1 MKELEVVN
9 EKELRERIEKLVDN
23 QVLIVE
29 LERSD
34 DDDEQ

>member
-9 EKELRERIEKLVDN
+9 EKELRERIENLTDN

-29 LERSD
+29 LERSG
-34 DDDEQ
+34 DDDE

>member
-9 EKELRERIEKLVDN
+9 EKELRERIENLADN

-29 LERSD
+29 LERSG